1 MSTVHGGP
9 SGQDGPPAA
18 PAAVGATADAPS
30 PVADSGAGA
39 GAPSPVAGADSGA
52 GAGARGAAGPAS
64 SVAVALQ
71 PVPARAAGVQL
82 IGEAKGSGYK
92 EAPSL
97 VRRADGQTIQLT
109 RLLYLVLEA
118 IDGQRGIEEIAGHA
132 SDSFGRLVSAEN
144 VRTLITSQLLPL
156 GLLQLADG
164 SEPAV
169 KKSNPLLGMR
179 FRYSVTDPD
188 RTRKITAPFATLFNP
203 LIVVAVTAAF
213 LATCWW
219 VLMVKGLASA
229 THEAFANPGLV
240 LLILVVTVLSAGF
253 HEFGHAAAARRGG
266 ATPGAMGTGLYL
278 MWPAFYTDVTD
289 SYRLGRGGRLRTDLG
304 GLYFN
309 AIVAVAI
316 MGIWW
321 ATGFD
326 ALLLVVVTQILQM
339 VRQLMPLVRFDGYHI
354 LADATGVPDLFQ
366 RIKPTLLALVPWR
379 KTDPEAGLL
388 KPWARAVV
396 TIWVLVTVP
405 LLLFSMATMVLTLPR
420 VLGTAWDNGLKQQA
434 MLSHSVATGDVADAA
449 VRVIAIA
456 CLALPVLGI
465 LYILLRLVRQ
475 LATGLWRKTRGKA
488 LQRATAIVAIAAVA
502 AGLAWAWWPGAD
514 TYRPVQPYERG
525 TLADATTAVFPA
537 ATAARMA
544 EGQSGTTVALWPE
557 GARRPTREDPQL
569 SMVLVPRQSGTST
582 TAGPAAAPAAP
593 SWVFPFD
600 KPAAPEDDG
609 NQSLAVNTTDGSVV
623 YDVAF
628 ALVWAEDG
636 DTVDT
641 RNEAYA
647 FASCADCAAVAV
659 GFQVVLIVGQTDVIV
674 PENLSAS
681 ANYNCVRCLTYA
693 LASQLVLTLDGPLSS
708 DGMARLNAL
717 WQEIAAYGK
726 DLRNQPLSEIQGRL
740 SAYKEQIMAVIKAD
754 PNATPAGSA
763 GTAST
768 PGATPGATSGAT
780 PAATTGAS
788 TGSTPG
794 ATPGATAGA
803 TPGSTQA
810 PAPGPTGAA
819 APTGGTTSSGATPGS
834 SATVPAGQQLTQPA
848 APEPGTVSPAP
859 ASTAPPAP

>member
-9 SGQDGPPAA
+9 SGQDGPPALPA
-18 PAAVGATADAPS
+18 TGGATTAATLPDASARGDAAGPPSSAAVG
-30 PVADSGAGA
+30 
-39 GAPSPVAGADSGA
+39 
-52 GAGARGAAGPAS
+52 
-64 SVAVALQ
+64 LQ
-71 PVPARAAGVQL
+71 PVPVRAAGVQL

-97 VRRADGQTIQLT
+97 ARRSDGQTIQLT

-118 IDGQRGIEEIAGHA
+118 IDGERGLEEIAGHA

-240 LLILVVTVLSAGF
+240 LLILLVTVLSAGF

-434 MLSHSVATGDVADAA
+434 MLSHSVATGDLADAA

-465 LYILLRLVRQ
+465 FYILLRLVRQ

-488 LQRATAIVAIAAVA
+488 LQRATAVVAIAAVA

-537 ATAARMA
+537 SAASRMA

-569 SMVLVPRQSGTST
+569 SMVLVPRQSGT
-582 TAGPAAAPAAP
+582 AGPAGAPAAP

-708 DGMARLNAL
+708 DGTAKLNAL

-763 GTAST
+763 GTAPT
-768 PGATPGATSGAT
+768 PGATSGATPGATSGAS
-780 PAATTGAS
+780 PGTTS
-788 TGSTPG
+788 
-794 ATPGATAGA
+794 GATAET
-803 TPGSTQA
+803 TPGSTRAPA
-810 PAPGPTGAA
+810 PAPGPTGAT
-819 APTGGTTSSGATPGS
+819 APSDGTTSSGPAPGS
-834 SATVPAGQQLTQPA
+834 GATEPAGQQLTQPA
-848 APEPGTVSPAP
+848 APAP
-859 ASTAPPAP
+859 AGSTAPAAGAVTPVPAGTAPPAP

>member
-9 SGQDGPPAA
+9 AGQDGPPVLPAAGGAA
-18 PAAVGATADAPS
+18 P
-30 PVADSGAGA
+30 
-39 GAPSPVAGADSGA
+39 GADTGA
-52 GAGARGAAGPAS
+52 DTGRPAS
-64 SVAVALQ
+64 SVAVSELSV
-71 PVPARAAGVQL
+71 PVRAAGVQL

-118 IDGQRGIEEIAGHA
+118 IDGHRGPEEIAGQA
-132 SDSFGRLVSAEN
+132 SSSFGRLVSAEN

-156 GLLQLADG
+156 GLLRLADG
-164 SEPAV
+164 SEPEV
-169 KKSNPLLGMR
+169 KKSDPLLGMR

-188 RTRKITAPFATLFNP
+188 RTRKLTAPFARLFNP
-203 LIVVAVTAAF
+203 LIVAAVTVAF

-240 LLILVVTVLSAGF
+240 LLILLVTVLSAGF

-339 VRQLMPLVRFDGYHI
+339 VRQLMPMVRFDGYHI

-379 KTDPEAGLL
+379 TTDPEARLL

-396 TIWVLVTVP
+396 TVWVLVTVP
-405 LLLFSMATMVLTLPR
+405 LLVFSMATMVLTLPR

-434 MLSHSVATGDVADAA
+434 MLSHSISAGDFADAA

-456 CLALPVLGI
+456 CLALPVLGVA
-465 LYILLRLVRQ
+465 YILLRLIRQ
-475 LATGLWRKTRGKA
+475 LVTGLWQKTRGKA

-537 ATAARMA
+537 AATGRMA
-544 EGQSGTTVALWPE
+544 EGQSGRTVALWPQ
-557 GARRPTREDPQL
+557 GARKPTRDEPQL
-569 SMVLVPRQSGTST
+569 SMVLVPRQAG
-582 TAGPAAAPAAP
+582 TAGTAAAPAAP

-600 KPAAPEDDG
+600 KPAAPGEDG

-628 ALVWAEDG
+628 ALVWADDG
-636 DTVDT
+636 GTVDT

-708 DGMARLNAL
+708 GGTARLNAL

-726 DLRNQPLSEIQGRL
+726 DLRNRPLSEIQARL

-754 PNATPAGSA
+754 PSATPAGSS
-763 GTAST
+763 GTAAT
-768 PGATPGATSGAT
+768 PGASSGATPGARPGATPGASSGATPGATSGAT
-780 PAATTGAS
+780 SGATGATS
-788 TGSTPG
+788 
-794 ATPGATAGA
+794 
-803 TPGSTQA
+803 GSTQA
-810 PAPGPTGAA
+810 PSPGAGGTTAPAGDV
-819 APTGGTTSSGATPGS
+819 APTGGAASSGPAPGSGAT
-834 SATVPAGQQLTQPA
+834 APAEQQPTA
-848 APEPGTVSPAP
+848 PAP
-859 ASTAPPAP
+859 ASGTVPPAPVSTAPPAP